1 MPTFAAPDG
10 TRLAYHATG
19 DGDPIVCLPGG
30 PMRDSAY
37 LGDLG
42 GLARQRQVIFLD
54 LRGTG
59 DSAAPEDPSSYRCDR
74 QVGDVEAL
82 REHLGLA
89 RMDLLGHSAGVN
101 LAVQYLARHP
111 ANVGKVALVTPSAR
125 ALGITVS
132 GEVRRAAAQLRSDE
146 PWFPAAF
153 AALERITADE
163 ETDDDWEAIT
173 PFSYGRWDAM
183 AQSHDAA
190 GSQHLHEEAAAIFA
204 SERAFDP
211 PTTRAALSGFQAP
224 VLLLFGEVDLSS
236 PAQVG
241 AEFAELFPNAT
252 LAVQPGAGHF
262 PWLDDADRFVATTGA
277 FFG

>member
-10 TRLAYHATG
+10 TRLAYHGRG
-19 DGDPIVCLPGG
+19 DGEPIVCLPGG
-30 PMRDSAY
+30 PMQDSAY

-42 GLARQRQVIFLD
+42 GLARQRQVLFLD

-59 DSAAPEDPSSYRCDR
+59 DSATPEDPSSYRCDR

-82 REHLGLA
+82 REHLGLD

-101 LAVQYLARHP
+101 LAVLYAAHHPNRVDRLA
-111 ANVGKVALVTPSAR
+111 LITPSPR
-125 ALGITVS
+125 ALGIMVS

-163 ETDDDWEAIT
+163 GADDDWEAIT
-173 PFSYGRWDAM
+173 PFSYGRWDAS

-190 GSQHLHEEAAAIFA
+190 GSQHVHEEAAGIFA
-204 SERAFDP
+204 SEGAFDP
-211 PTTRAALSGFQAP
+211 PTTRAALRAHPRP

-241 AEFAELFPNAT
+241 AEFAELCPNAT
-252 LAVQPGAGHF
+252 LVVQRGAGHY
-262 PWLDDADRFVATTGA
+262 PWLDDPDAFVAPTGA